1 MFALIK
7 KATYASSL
15 LSIWVALLQP
25 FYLLGANNQYSI
37 ESIKLGAQSAQEQC
51 YMKIHFDTFEY
62 LDCINHLT
70 KNFSVNSS
78 QKLGIYYFGYVG
90 AMDSVRTG
98 MYGATNTAWFLLKKF
113 RKIQKELRVSDS
125 ELCESVPGD
134 CQTRLAQIK
143 LMDKMPRPKPLDPEG
158 ATPSGSHVGH

>member
-1 MFALIK
+1 MFASIK
-7 KATYASSL
+7 RAAYTSGL

-25 FYLLGANNQYSI
+25 FYLFGADNHYSI
-37 ESIKLGAQSAQEQC
+37 GLIKSGAQSAQEHC

-62 LDCINHLT
+62 LDCIDDLT
-70 KNFSVNSS
+70 KNFSAESS
-78 QKLGIYYFGYVG
+78 QKLGMYYFGYVG

-98 MYGATNTAWFLLKKF
+98 MYGATNTAWVFLKKF